1 MHPRIGTFVTV
12 LAVVLGGTL
21 CFGQTT
27 RSTFKPSAAYQKL
40 GIMVGSWVAHG
51 TLNSEAE
58 QLSKA
63 NDTTT
68 TPAGKFS
75 STETCAWTA
84 DRFGVI
90 CHSLEDIPG
99 MGKIAVTDLV
109 TYDSNSKNYLSLEV
123 GASGTTLSRGNVEG
137 NTWTW
142 ISTFPNET
150 LRFTVRYISENSC
163 QLTVEGGPNLQ
174 SLKTTMQATLRRV
187 RPKSAPSTSADK
199 RPKSG
204 G

>member
-1 MHPRIGTFVTV
+1 MHPRIGTFATV
-12 LAVVLGGTL
+12 LAVILGGTL

-27 RSTFKPSAAYQKL
+27 RSTFKPSAADQKL

-51 TLNSEAE
+51 TLNSET
-58 QLSKA
+58 L
-63 NDTTT
+63 
-68 TPAGKFS
+68 AGKFS

-150 LRFTVRYISENSC
+150 LRFTVRHISENSC

-174 SLKTTMQATLRRV
+174 SLKTTMQATLTRV
-187 RPKSAPSTSADK
+187 RPKSAPSTSAHK
-199 RPKSG
+199 RPK
-204 G
+204 

>member
-1 MHPRIGTFVTV
+1 MHPRIGTFATV
-12 LAVVLGGTL
+12 LAVILGGTL

-27 RSTFKPSAAYQKL
+27 RSTFKPSAADQKL

-51 TLNSEAE
+51 TLNSET
-58 QLSKA
+58 L
-63 NDTTT
+63 
-68 TPAGKFS
+68 AGKFS

-109 TYDSNSKNYLSLEV
+109 AYDSNSKDYVSLEV
-123 GASGTTLSRGNVEG
+123 GADGISFWRGTVEG

-142 ISTFPNET
+142 IKTTTNET
-150 LRFTVRYISENSC
+150 ERFTIQYISENSC
-163 QLTVEGGPNLQ
+163 KWTVEVGPNLQ
-174 SLKTTMQATLRRV
+174 SLKTAMQVTQTRV
-187 RPKSAPSTSADK
+187 RPKSASSTSAHK
-199 RPKSG
+199 RP
-204 G
+204 